1 MVLLEDSERVPDVF
15 LKFGAIPQSE
25 LSDWLKRH
33 SLVLPSDLVELWHLT
48 GGGDVFESETIL
60 RPSVPTPPS
69 ESFIEDDIESANL
82 AHDANGKP
90 SDLYLFHQGTFLS
103 AVRLPDQKFVTLT
116 REYAVQDSFDSLD
129 EWYVRTLRAEFGE
142 RYGLAPGKGQ

>member
-1 MVLLEDSERVPDVF
+1 M
-15 LKFGAIPQSE
+15 AI
-25 LSDWLKRH
+25 D
-33 SLVLPSDLVELWHLT
+33 

-116 REYAVQDSFDSLD
+116 REYEFKTRL
-129 EWYVRTLRAEFGE
+129 TL
-142 RYGLAPGKGQ
+142 

>member
-15 LKFGAIPQSE
+15 LGFGAIPQSE
-25 LSDWLKRH
+25 LSDWLNHH
-33 SLVLPSDLVELWHLT
+33 SLVLPSDLVESWQLT

-82 AHDANGKP
+82 AHDANGWWSSQNSVCRKRASAEVP
-90 SDLYLFHQGTFLS
+90 SPFGLS
-103 AVRLPDQKFVTLT
+103 AVETSRK
-116 REYAVQDSFDSLD
+116 R
-129 EWYVRTLRAEFGE
+129 
-142 RYGLAPGKGQ
+142 